1 MDNHYSDLYNL
12 DDENR
17 LLKQRINYLEQELA
31 TAKRLIDVLM
41 YEAENGD
48 ENGNN

>member
-17 LLKQRINYLEQELA
+17 LLKQRIKYLEQELA
-31 TAKRLIDVLM
+31 TAQRLIDVLM

-48 ENGNN
+48 DENE